1 MSKCLIELDE
11 YLDLS
16 KLELVNKEFIDS
28 IHKVP
33 KEYIEDFT
41 ANKSHLKYKNTK
53 QDGETRTVVLR
64 DVIPK
69 YYKIFN
75 YSMIDKSDYWM
86 DDLTYDYFPL
96 LKQFVSNLPFK
107 NIGRFF
113 FIFNENTTEPILHV
127 DL

>member
-75 YSMIDKSDYWM
+75 FYI
-86 DDLTYDYFPL
+86 
-96 LKQFVSNLPFK
+96 
-107 NIGRFF
+107 
-113 FIFNENTTEPILHV
+113 
-127 DL
+127 